1 MPRHI
6 EIPEVYFLLI
16 AMMLGQPV
24 KTLPMT
30 AKLDLVPILPKIT
43 NNGLQIFVS
52 TNIL

>member
-24 KTLPMT
+24 KTLPQT
-30 AKLDLVPILPKIT
+30 AKLDLV
-43 NNGLQIFVS
+43 NCFY
-52 TNIL
+52 